1 MADRRETEELLRGL
15 YAARSRG
22 DLEGVCSAFARDVR
36 FEIAGASNGGILAM
50 TAHGVAELRPLLAI
64 MIKSFKLTDLHI
76 LSLLIDGQ
84 KRPPC
89 NWRARVSSRI
99 SGETNLT
106 ELIDVIEVR
115 SGRIASYVELF
126 APR

>member
-1 MADRRETEELLRGL
+1 VADRLDTERLLRGL

-22 DLEGVCSAFARDVR
+22 DLEGVCGAFARDVR

-64 MIKSFKLTDLHI
+64 MLKSFKLTDLHI

-84 KRPPC
+84 KAAVH
-89 NWRARVSSRI
+89 WRARVSSRI

>member
-1 MADRRETEELLRGL
+1 
-15 YAARSRG
+15 
-22 DLEGVCSAFARDVR
+22 VCAAFARDVR

-64 MIKSFKLTDLHI
+64 MIKSFKLTDLHF

-84 KRPPC
+84 KAAAH
-89 NWRARVSSRI
+89 WRTRVSSRI
-99 SGETNLT
+99 SGETNLA

-115 SGRIASYVELF
+115 IGRIASYVELF

>member
-1 MADRRETEELLRGL
+1 VADRRETEQLLRGL

-22 DLEGVCSAFARDVR
+22 DLEGVCGAFARDVK
-36 FEIAGASNGGILAM
+36 FEIAGASSGGILAM
-50 TAHGVAELRPLLAI
+50 TANGVGELRPLLAI
-64 MIKSFKLTDLHI
+64 MIKSFRLTDLHI

-84 KRPPC
+84 KAAVH
-89 NWRARVSSRI
+89 WRARVSSRI

-115 SGRIASYVELF
+115 NGRIASYVELF

>member
-1 MADRRETEELLRGL
+1 MADRLETERLLRGL

-22 DLEGVCSAFARDVR
+22 DLDGVCSAFSRDVR

-50 TAHGVAELRPLLAI
+50 TANGATELRPLLAI

-84 KRPPC
+84 KAAVH
-89 NWRARVSSRI
+89 WRARVSSRI

-115 SGRIASYVELF
+115 GGQIASYVELF